1 MMDDLKG
8 FNQEAASRFWD
19 NYINILIEQE
29 VKESV
34 RRWYVKRVEQY
45 IQRYPDER
53 LRSHSPQHVVDFFTE
68 MGREGKLS
76 DWQFRQSVDAIRI
89 LFCCLLR
96 SELGSSVDWE
106 YWLKASKRLSPTHV
120 TLAREAVSGKNS
132 DGMDKNKGSASKK
145 DISILFPNVLP
156 QLIAVI
162 RQLGYSI
169 RTERSYGQWV
179 QRFLSYQKHE
189 SLDKLSSSDV
199 KAFLDQLVVQRNVSA
214 STQNQALN
222 ALLFFFKHVLGRDMG
237 ELGEFVR
244 SKRAK
249 RLPSVLSSHEV
260 SALLGKLEGIH
271 YLMAALLYGTGMR
284 LMECIRLRV
293 QDLDFDYQQIHVR
306 NAKGKKDRVVP
317 LPRKLV
323 DLLQAHLKTVL
334 ALHQDDLVLGFGEVF
349 MPDALGRKYPNAS
362 RDWPWQYVFPSGRLS
377 IDPRSNKQ
385 RRHHLD
391 ESSLQK
397 MIKRAARNS
406 GITKRVSSHTL
417 RHSFATHL
425 LEDGYDIRTVQELL
439 GHADVS
445 TTMIYTHVLN
455 KGGRGVKSPLDN

>member
-1 MMDDLKG
+1 MMDDTKG
-8 FNQEAASRFWD
+8 VNQEAASRFWD

-29 VKESV
+29 LKESV

-45 IQRYPDER
+45 IQHYPDER

-89 LFCCLLR
+89 LFCYLLK
-96 SELGSSVDWE
+96 SELCSSVDWK
-106 YWLKASKRLSPTHV
+106 YWLEASKSLSPTHV
-120 TLAREAVSGKNS
+120 TLARESVAGKIG
-132 DGMDKNKGSASKK
+132 DGNKKSISKK
-145 DISILFPNVLP
+145 DVDVLFPTALP
-156 QLIAVI
+156 QLIAKI

-179 QRFLSYQKHE
+179 QRFLAFQDHE
-189 SLDKLSSSDV
+189 SLNKLSASDV
-199 KAFLDQLVVQRNVSA
+199 RAFLDHLVMQRNVAA

-222 ALLFFFKHVLGRDMG
+222 ALLFFFRHVLDRELG

-244 SKRAK
+244 SKRPK

-260 SALLGKLEGIH
+260 SALLDDLEGVH

-323 DLLQAHLKTVL
+323 EILRAHLTKTM
-334 ALHQDDLVLGFGEVF
+334 ALHQADLELGFGEVF

-362 RDWPWQYVFPSGRLS
+362 REWPWQYVFPSGRLS

-397 MIKRAARNS
+397 MIKRAAKNI
-406 GITKRVSSHTL
+406 GITKRVSTHIL

-425 LEDGYDIRTVQELL
+425 LESGYDIRTVQELL

>member
-1 MMDDLKG
+1 MDESKD
-8 FNQEAASRFWD
+8 FDQEAASRFWD
-19 NYINILIEQE
+19 NYINVLIEQKVNE
-29 VKESV
+29 KV

-45 IQRYPDER
+45 IQYFPDER
-53 LRSHSPQHVVDFFTE
+53 LRKHTAQHVVGFFTE
-68 MGREGKLS
+68 IGREGSLA

-89 LFCCLLR
+89 LFCSLLKF
-96 SELGSSVDWE
+96 ELCSSVDWE
-106 YWLKASKRLSPTHV
+106 YWMEASKRLSHDHV
-120 TLAREAVSGKNS
+120 TLAREAVMEKGASSKSKPGK
-132 DGMDKNKGSASKK
+132 AK
-145 DISILFPNVLP
+145 DIAVIFPDVIP
-156 QLIAVI
+156 RMVAEI

-169 RTERSYGQWV
+169 RTERSYEQWV
-179 QRFLSYQKHE
+179 KRFLSRQE
-189 SLDKLSSSDV
+189 QVSLDKLSVSDV
-199 KAFLDQLVVQRNVSA
+199 KAFLDHLVVQRNVAA

-222 ALLFFFKHVLGRDMG
+222 ALLFFFKHVLGRELG
-237 ELGEFVR
+237 ELGDFVR

-249 RLPSVLSSHEV
+249 RLPTVLSTHEV
-260 SALLGKLEGIH
+260 SALLGNLEGIH

-293 QDLDFDYQQIHVR
+293 QDIDFDYQQIHVR

-317 LPRKLV
+317 LPRKLAEI
-323 DLLQAHLKTVL
+323 LRTHLKTTSD
-334 ALHQDDLVLGFGEVF
+334 LHQADLAQGFGEVF
-349 MPDALGRKYPNAS
+349 MPDALARKYTKAS
-362 RDWPWQYVFPSGRLS
+362 RQWPWQYVFPSGRLS
-377 IDPRSNKQ
+377 VDPRSKKQ

-397 MIKRAARNS
+397 AIKRAAQS
-406 GITKRVSSHTL
+406 AGISKRVSSHTL

-425 LEDGYDIRTVQELL
+425 LESGYDIRTVQELL